1 MSLKILMVAA
11 ECFPYLKVGGLADVI
26 GALPQALRKLGV
38 DVRILLPGFQSVL
51 RGLKEGECLREWP
64 DLMGGGKARLLRGD
78 GPQGLPMYVVDIPGF
93 YDGLEG
99 PYLDRPVL
107 ARRFAALSWVA
118 AAVAREGDGAGW
130 KPDLLHAHDWPAGL
144 APAYLALAPGPRVP
158 SLMTIHNLAYQ
169 GAFPAAAAA
178 EVWLPPEAFAMEG
191 AELNGNLSFLKAGL
205 YYANKIST
213 VSPTY
218 SREIRTDS
226 GGRGLGGLLA
236 WRHQD
241 LSGILNGV
249 DQGLWNPARSPHVR
263 FPFDLEHLPPR
274 AGNKAALQEE
284 LGLQKDPDAPLLGVV
299 SRMEVIKGLDLM
311 LANLKRWIEAGG
323 QFVALGSGEPSLEA
337 AFRKTAEAHPGR
349 VGIRI
354 GYDEPLAHRM
364 FAGVDLFA
372 VPSRSEPCGLTQMY
386 ALRYGAV
393 PLVRNTGGLADTVVD
408 ATEANLKAGT
418 ATGIVFENADASA
431 VGEALVRAHTLYQN
445 RQAWEQVQHEGMA
458 QDFGWEASARKY
470 LELFESMM
478 PFT

>member
-1 MSLKILMVAA
+1 
-11 ECFPYLKVGGLADVI
+11 
-26 GALPQALRKLGV
+26 
-38 DVRILLPGFQSVL
+38 
-51 RGLKEGECLREWP
+51 
-64 DLMGGGKARLLRGD
+64 
-78 GPQGLPMYVVDIPGF
+78 
-93 YDGLEG
+93 
-99 PYLDRPVL
+99 
-107 ARRFAALSWVA
+107 
-118 AAVAREGDGAGW
+118 
-130 KPDLLHAHDWPAGL
+130 
-144 APAYLALAPGPRVP
+144 
-158 SLMTIHNLAYQ
+158 MTIHNLAYQ
-169 GAFPAAAAA
+169 GAFSAATASN
-178 EVWLPPEAFAMEG
+178 VWLPPQAFAMEG

-205 YYANKIST
+205 FYANKLST

-218 SREIRTDS
+218 AREIQTDS

-241 LSGILNGV
+241 LRGILNGV
-249 DQGLWNPARSPHVR
+249 DQGLWNPARSPHLR
-263 FPFDLEHLPPR
+263 FPFDLEHLHQR

-299 SRMEVIKGLDLM
+299 SRMEVIKGLDLL
-311 LANLKRWIEAGG
+311 LANLESWIEAGG

-337 AFRKTAEAHPGR
+337 AFRKRAEAHPGR

-408 ATEANLKAGT
+408 ATEAYLKAGT
-418 ATGIVFENADASA
+418 ATGIVFENADATA
-431 VGEALVRAHTLYQN
+431 LGEALVRAHTLYQN
-445 RQAWEQVQHEGMA
+445 RPAWEQVQHEGMA

-470 LELFESMM
+470 LELFESMLL
-478 PFT
+478 FT